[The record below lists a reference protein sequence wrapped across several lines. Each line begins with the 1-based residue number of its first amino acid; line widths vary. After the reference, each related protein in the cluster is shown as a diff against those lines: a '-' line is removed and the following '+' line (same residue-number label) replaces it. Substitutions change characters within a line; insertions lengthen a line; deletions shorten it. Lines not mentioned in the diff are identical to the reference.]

1 MPVMA
6 LGFSQNRGLIL
17 EEDSQG
23 CLLSDHQ
30 VTTLSNTVLAL
41 LCA

>member
-1 MPVMA
+1 MPVIA
-6 LGFSQNRGLIL
+6 LGFSQNHGLVL
-17 EEDSQG
+17 EEENQG

-41 LCA
+41 